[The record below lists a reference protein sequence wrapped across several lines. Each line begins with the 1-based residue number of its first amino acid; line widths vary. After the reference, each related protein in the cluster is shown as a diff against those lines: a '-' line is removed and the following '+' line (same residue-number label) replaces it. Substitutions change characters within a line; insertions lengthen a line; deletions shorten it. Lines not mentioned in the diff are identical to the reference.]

1 MNNKT
6 TYLVT
11 FQEILKKQI
20 EIKASSSEEAKDI
33 AERMYK
39 VCDIVLEYND
49 FDECRI
55 SVSPD
60 DTIDTEVP
68 KEKSKIPTLGS
79 VVWVKTGA
87 PAYEDNGSHLA
98 RVVVINPYDDSI
110 TLENLDNGEM
120 EHVFPECLTE
130 VCSFPIDEKNLSA
143 DFIPEEL
150 LDSSCYSDN
159 QYLGFIHEHP
169 VLCQIKKDGSL
180 LVTNPTNHPH
190 VLPLVRE
197 RINDI
202 FDCNPNASVVTSKRI
217 KDNTMKIKFYSFYN

>member
-1 MNNKT
+1 MN

-11 FQEILKKQI
+11 FLETLKKQI
-20 EIKASSSEEAKDI
+20 EIEANSSEEAKDI

-55 SVSPD
+55 SVTPNDSK
-60 DTIDTEVP
+60 DTTDLKDTDKP
-68 KEKSKIPTLGS
+68 KKLPRLGS
-79 VVWVKTGA
+79 VVWVATGA

-98 RVVVINPYDDSI
+98 RVVVINPHDDSI
-110 TLENLDNGEM
+110 TLENLDNGEV
-120 EHVFPECLTE
+120 EHVFPECLME

-150 LDSSCYSDN
+150 LDNSCFSDN

-202 FDCNPNASVVTSKRI
+202 FDCNQNTSVVTSKRI